1 MFTRKI
7 IIIKFSV
14 GQLLYLGSQY
24 SLVMSQRAIR
34 ITLICE
40 PAIEAEIENALA
52 NSGIQFTKEGVK
64 KPKEAHI
71 IHIPATILVLSVALH
86 ILEAKKDSVKGDI
99 ELADG
104 TKYELTEEGRSQL
117 NELLIKAMSEKREEV
132 VPAQLA
138 WWTPFIPEIREG
150 LRAFI
155 ELLKWYPRASGEGKR
170 IVTRNFL
177 LVIVGIVVAM
187 WLLTYFDKVSGD
199 SFVFVIGALLGYI
212 FAFLERFLGILIHD

>member
-1 MFTRKI
+1 
-7 IIIKFSV
+7 
-14 GQLLYLGSQY
+14 
-24 SLVMSQRAIR
+24 MSQRAIK

-52 NSGIQFTKEGVK
+52 NSGIQFTKEEVK
-64 KPKEAHI
+64 KPIGTHI
-71 IHIPATILVLSVALH
+71 IYMPAAIWVLSVALH
-86 ILEAKKDSVKGDI
+86 ILEARKDSVKGNI

-104 TKYELTEEGRSQL
+104 TKYELTQEGRSQL
-117 NELLIKAMSEKREEV
+117 NELLFKAMSEKKEEA
-132 VPAQLA
+132 VPTQLA
-138 WWTPFIPEIREG
+138 WWAPFIPEIREG

-155 ELLKWYPRASGEGKR
+155 ELLRWYPKASGEGKR
-170 IVTRNFL
+170 IVTRDFL

-199 SFVFVIGALLGYI
+199 AFVFVIGALLGYI